1 MFIGYCL
8 LLALI
13 LFFKSLKM
21 NIYVGNLS
29 WNLKDQDLSNLFA
42 AHGEVISAK
51 IVNDKFTNRSKGFGF
66 VEMANDDQAQ
76 AAIAALNGSEVDG
89 RNIVVNESR
98 PKPEGGGSGG
108 GGGFKKRS
116 FGNGGGGGGF
126 KKGGSGGGGYNKG
139 GGGGYNRDRGGYGND
154 Y

>member
-1 MFIGYCL
+1 
-8 LLALI
+8 
-13 LFFKSLKM
+13 M

-42 AHGEVISAK
+42 SHGEVISAK

-76 AAIAALNGSEVDG
+76 AAIAALNGTEVDG

-98 PKPEGGGSGG
+98 PKQEGGGSG

-116 FGNGGGGGGF
+116 FGNGGGGGGY
-126 KKGGSGGGGYNKG
+126 KKGGGGGYNKG
-139 GGGGYNRDRGGYGND
+139 GGGFNRDRGGYGSD

>member
-1 MFIGYCL
+1 
-8 LLALI
+8 
-13 LFFKSLKM
+13 M

-42 AHGEVISAK
+42 SHGEVASAK
-51 IVNDKFTNRSKGFGF
+51 IVTDKFTNRSKGFGF
-66 VEMANDDQAQ
+66 VEMTNDDQAQ
-76 AAIAALNGSEVDG
+76 AAIAALNGTEVDG

-98 PKPEGGGSGG
+98 PKPEGGG

-116 FGNGGGGGGF
+116 FGNGGGGGGY
-126 KKGGSGGGGYNKG
+126 KGGGGGGYNKG
-139 GGGGYNRDRGGYGND
+139 GGGGGYRDRGGYGND